1 MANSLSYTDPLKQ
14 YFLQLINQVHKIK
27 LGEPIKIFKDN
38 LCLRRKPPEECC
50 GVLTSRTLNA
60 TSVRLLLFDKSIQ
73 SISKSILLR
82 RLSQLS
88 DS

>member
-38 LCLRRKPPEECC
+38 LCLRRKPPEDVIVIK
-50 GVLTSRTLNA
+50 GL
-60 TSVRLLLFDKSIQ
+60 
-73 SISKSILLR
+73 
-82 RLSQLS
+82 
-88 DS
+88 